1 MTDAMRA
8 ELIEWQSRC
17 GDLQNS
23 VERLREERDSARAT
37 VDLML
42 HENHRLEEALRE
54 ANATISRLRIH
65 IQQGIEL

>member
-1 MTDAMRA
+1 MTDPMRA
-8 ELIEWQSRC
+8 ELIEWQARC

-23 VERLREERDSARAT
+23 VERLRDERDSARAT

-54 ANATISRLRIH
+54 ANTTISRLRIH

>member
-17 GDLQNS
+17 GDLQNA
-23 VERLREERDSARAT
+23 VERLREERDAARAS
-37 VDLML
+37 VDLL
-42 HENHRLEEALRE
+42 VHENHVLEENLRE